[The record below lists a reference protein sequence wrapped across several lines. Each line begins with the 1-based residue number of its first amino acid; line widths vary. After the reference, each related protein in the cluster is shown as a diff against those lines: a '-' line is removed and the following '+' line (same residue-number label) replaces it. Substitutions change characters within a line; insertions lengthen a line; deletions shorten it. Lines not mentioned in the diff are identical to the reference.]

1 MNRVVVGDV
10 EVRVDSLSF
19 DQVLELL
26 NVMGGIALALGE
38 KQGDDDEEE
47 SSVVAPAVSI
57 GFHTDLAEVVEP
69 DLSEWF
75 DEE

>member
-38 KQGDDDEEE
+38 KQGDDD
-47 SSVVAPAVSI
+47 
-57 GFHTDLAEVVEP
+57 
-69 DLSEWF
+69 
-75 DEE
+75 DEEPAAVPASGADGPDPGHRDPANADPTR

>member
-38 KQGDDDEEE
+38 KQGDDDDEEPAA
-47 SSVVAPAVSI
+47 VPAVSI